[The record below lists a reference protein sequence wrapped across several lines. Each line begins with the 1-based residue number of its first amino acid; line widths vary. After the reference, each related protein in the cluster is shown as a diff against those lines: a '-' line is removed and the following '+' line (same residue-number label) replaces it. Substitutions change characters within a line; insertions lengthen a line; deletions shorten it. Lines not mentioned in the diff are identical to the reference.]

1 MNDEP
6 INRTNWAL
14 LNDYIDSL
22 RNEGIYSEKT
32 LAAMRNALMKFII
45 YAGMTPIAKIEKVE
59 RESFTAF
66 LYNLKSEITDT
77 RLEFEYRRKI
87 LEYTKRFLLW
97 LRKKKKINISDDY
110 IDAIRIRDRRNTNW
124 KMEQI
129 STDAYKFEDIL
140 KVADYRPETLN
151 MKRAKAAM
159 LMGFLSGLR
168 DGALVTLPFTDVY
181 LQNDKPYI
189 IQMVEHGTHLKNS
202 KNIRT
207 ALINNAEVSGMLETL
222 RDWQKTVETQ
232 YLEQVGD
239 IPSPDEVTA
248 EFHPYPYWFAPLSCK
263 TGMIDFSQKPGISRA
278 SGYRRDLMELS
289 EKVGIAYHRPHTLRH
304 LHVLYL
310 KDFARNYADLE
321 TIARNIGDT
330 PGVAAKYGQRNM
342 EQITDAIS
350 SLVGENGRTSAPSLN
365 SSSTDAKLDLLLNM
379 IGKLLKN

>member
-6 INRTNWAL
+6 INRINWTL
-14 LNDYIDSL
+14 MNDYIDSL
-22 RNEGIYSEKT
+22 RNEGIYSEKS

-45 YAGMTPIAKIEKVE
+45 YAGMTPIATIEKVE

-129 STDAYKFEDIL
+129 SNDAYKFEDIL
-140 KVADYRPETLN
+140 KVADYQPETLN

-181 LQNDKPYI
+181 LQSDKPYI

-207 ALINNAEVSGMLETL
+207 ALINNSEVSGMLETV
-222 RDWQKTVETQ
+222 REWQKIVKTQ

-239 IPSPDEVTA
+239 IPAPDEVNS
-248 EFHPYPYWFAPLSCK
+248 EFHPYPYWFAPFSST
-263 TGMIDFSQKPGISRA
+263 TGLIDFAQKPGISRA
-278 SGYRRDLMELS
+278 SGYRRDVMDLC
-289 EKVGIAYHRPHTLRH
+289 EKVGIIYHRPHTLRH
-304 LHVLYL
+304 LHVSYL
-310 KDFARNYADLE
+310 KDFARTYADLE

-330 PGVAAKYGQRNM
+330 PAVAAKYGQRNM

-350 SLVGENGRTSAPSLN
+350 SMFGENGQTSDPS
-365 SSSTDAKLDLLLNM
+365 SVSSTDAKLDMLLDL
-379 IGKLLKN
+379 IGKLVKN

>member
-1 MNDEP
+1 M
-6 INRTNWAL
+6 
-14 LNDYIDSL
+14 NDYIDSL
-22 RNEGIYSEKT
+22 RNEGIYSEKS

-45 YAGMTPIAKIEKVE
+45 YAGMTPIATIEKVE

-87 LEYTKRFLLW
+87 LEYTK
-97 LRKKKKINISDDY
+97 
-110 IDAIRIRDRRNTNW
+110 
-124 KMEQI
+124 EQI
-129 STDAYKFEDIL
+129 SNDAYKFEDIL
-140 KVADYRPETLN
+140 KVADYQPETLN

-181 LQNDKPYI
+181 LQSDKPYI

-207 ALINNAEVSGMLETL
+207 ALINNSEVSGMLETV
-222 RDWQKTVETQ
+222 REWQKIVKTQ

-239 IPSPDEVTA
+239 IPAPDEVNS
-248 EFHPYPYWFAPLSCK
+248 EFHPYPYWFAPFSST
-263 TGMIDFSQKPGISRA
+263 TGLIDFAQKPGISRA
-278 SGYRRDLMELS
+278 SGYRRDVMDLC
-289 EKVGIAYHRPHTLRH
+289 EKVGIIYHRPHTLRH
-304 LHVLYL
+304 LHVSYL

-330 PGVAAKYGQRNM
+330 PAVAAKYGQRNM

-350 SLVGENGRTSAPSLN
+350 SMFGENGQTSEPSSV
-365 SSSTDAKLDLLLNM
+365 SSSTDAKLDMLLDL
-379 IGKLLKN
+379 IGKLVKN

>member
-1 MNDEP
+1 MNEEP
-6 INRTNWAL
+6 INRVNWTL
-14 LNDYIDSL
+14 LNDFIDSL
-22 RNEGIYSEKT
+22 RKEGVYSEKT
-32 LAAMRNALMKFII
+32 LAAMRNALMKFIV
-45 YAGMTPIAKIEKVE
+45 YVGMTPIAKIEKME

-66 LYNLKSEITDT
+66 LYNQKSEITDT

-129 STDAYKFEDIL
+129 SADAYKFEDIL
-140 KVADYRPETLN
+140 KVADYRPKTLN
-151 MKRAKAAM
+151 MQRAKAAM

-181 LQNDKPYI
+181 LQSDKPYI

-207 ALINNAEVSGMLETL
+207 ALINNAEVSGMLETV
-222 RDWQKTVETQ
+222 REWQKIVKSQ

-239 IPSPDEVTA
+239 IPAPDEVNS
-248 EFHPYPYWFAPLSCK
+248 EFHPYPYWFAPFSCT
-263 TGMIDFSQKPGISRA
+263 TGLIDFSQKPGISRA
-278 SGYRRDLMELS
+278 SGYRRDLMDLC
-289 EKVGIAYHRPHTLRH
+289 EKVGITYHRPHTLRH

-330 PGVAAKYGQRNM
+330 PAVAAGYGQRNR

-350 SLVGENGRTSAPSLN
+350 SLFGGNDQQNLPSG
-365 SSSTDAKLDLLLNM
+365 SKSTDEKLDILLNM
-379 IGKLLKN
+379 IGKLVNK